1 MKKSDFEVLKNVH
14 VSQHFTLA
22 EILTTDKPQLQSYFP
37 AEYIA
42 NISRMINKM
51 ELVRTILQRPIVV
64 SSWFRSS
71 ELNKAV
77 GGVETSAHLKGLA
90 VDFFAS
96 YKDFCNLRDGLVG
109 FDQLIYY
116 PNRFFIHIGLRF
128 NENGYPN
135 FRHQFFTKK

>member
-1 MKKSDFEVLKNVH
+1 MKKSDFEVLKKVH

-22 EILTTDKPQLQSYFP
+22 EVLTTSKPELQSYFSS
-37 AEYIA
+37 EYIA

-64 SSWFRSS
+64 TSWFRSP
-71 ELNKAV
+71 ELNAAV
-77 GGVETSAHLKGLA
+77 DGFITSAHLKGLA

-96 YKDFCNLRDGLVG
+96 YKDFCILRDGHVG

-128 NENGYPN
+128 HENGDPN
-135 FRHQFFTKK
+135 FRHKSFIQK